1 MARVFLGDQSRVD
14 PEVLAALETLPD
26 DFWILG
32 EFTLR
37 RNFDWFILRPF
48 DDSPAALIVTEVKR
62 RSRPLRGSLNAAW
75 EEPTESGEWETIAPP
90 NGEDRNYYWQAVNA
104 ANSLS
109 EWLRNNEPVFNDA
122 DDTVWADTRVWPDL
136 LILSPPGTTHLLPH
150 RPDNGFGAWYFDLE
164 RWISHLRTWRPR
176 VGPRLTQTH
185 IQRLVDYFQL
195 TPTESTAPYENTP
208 EPVALTDTD
217 SNVSELQQVS
227 GLQHVEMLAH
237 TVEDLSR
244 RVAVMESMLQQT
256 SRLLAAAGEPPAPPR
271 ELRPLRADERA
282 AIENALR
289 GAIAKGYVRS
299 YPSVVKELE
308 RVLGEDL
315 KATSYHGFGSASALF
330 QQAAR
335 DGIIQLGPRRGPSPT
350 IWLPDEVPD

>member
-1 MARVFLGDQSRVD
+1 MARIFLGDQSRID

-26 DFWILG
+26 DFWVLG

-62 RSRPLRGSLNAAW
+62 RTRPLRGSLNAAW
-75 EEPTESGEWETIAPP
+75 EEPTETGEWETIAPP

-150 RPDNGFGAWYFDLE
+150 RPDNGFGAWYFDLD

-195 TPTESTAPYENTP
+195 TPTESTPPYEMP
-208 EPVALTDTD
+208 EPAPPAPGESTPNAHQHVAL
-217 SNVSELQQVS
+217 
-227 GLQHVEMLAH
+227 LAH

-244 RVAVMESMLQQT
+244 RVAVMEGMLQQT
-256 SRLLAAAGEPPAPPR
+256 SRLLAAAGELALPAR
-271 ELRPLRADERA
+271 EVRPLRPDERA

-289 GAIAKGYVRS
+289 QAIAKGYVRS

-308 RVLGEDL
+308 RILGEDL

-330 QQAAR
+330 LQAAR
-335 DGIIQLGPRRGPSPT
+335 DGVIQLGARRGPSPT
-350 IWLPDEVPD
+350 IWLPDEIPE

>member
-26 DFWILG
+26 EFWVLG

-62 RSRPLRGSLNAAW
+62 RTRPLRGSLNAAW
-75 EEPTESGEWETIAPP
+75 EEPTEAGEWESIAPP

-122 DDTVWADTRVWPDL
+122 DDAVWADTRVWPDL
-136 LILSPPGTTHLLPH
+136 LILSPPGTSHLLPH

-164 RWISHLRTWRPR
+164 RWIAHLRTWRPR

-185 IQRLVDYFQL
+185 VQRLVNYFQL
-195 TPTESTAPYENTP
+195 TPTDSTGPYESA
-208 EPVALTDTD
+208 EPVAPSPTETT
-217 SNVSELQQVS
+217 VSELQPVA
-227 GLQHVEMLAH
+227 VLAQ
-237 TVEDLSR
+237 TVADLTR
-244 RVAVMESMLQQT
+244 RVAAMESLLQQT
-256 SRLLAAAGEPPAPPR
+256 SRLLAAAGEPPAPMR
-271 ELRPLRADERA
+271 EVRSLRADERT

-289 GAIAKGYVRS
+289 QAIAKGYVRS

-308 RVLGEDL
+308 RILGEDL

-350 IWLPDEVPD
+350 IWLPDEVPT